1 MSSKNDM
8 KLGVFIAAA
17 GIVILFGKLGVFGFL
32 GHALWPLVILVP
44 GLFLHVL
51 FFTRRASASVLI
63 PAGILTVYGLLF
75 GICNTWGWDL
85 MRHLWPILLLG
96 IAVGLYEYSLYSSA
110 RSRGLTTTAVILGL
124 LSIVLFI
131 FTLLGTGALYLLG
144 AVLVAAGLWLMLGR
158 GRPGGRKKWN
168 GGW

>member
-32 GHALWPLVILVP
+32 GRTLWPLVILLP

-51 FFTRRASASVLI
+51 FFTRRASATVLL
-63 PAGILTVYGLLF
+63 PAGILTVYGLLL
-75 GICNTWGWDL
+75 GICNMWGWGL
-85 MRHLWPILLLG
+85 MSHLWPLLLLG
-96 IAVGLYEYSLYSSA
+96 IAVGLYEYSLYSSG
-110 RSRGLTTTAVILGL
+110 RNGGLTTTAVILGL
-124 LSIVLFI
+124 LSLVLFI

-144 AVLVAAGLWLMLGR
+144 AVLIAAGLWLMLGR
-158 GRPGGRKKWN
+158 GRAGKRKKWN

>member
-32 GHALWPLVILVP
+32 GRALWPLVILIP

-51 FFTRRASASVLI
+51 FFSRRASASVLL
-63 PAGILTVYGLLF
+63 PAGILTVYGLLL
-75 GICNTWGWDL
+75 GLCNAWGWGL
-85 MRHLWPILLLG
+85 MRHLWPLLLLG
-96 IAVGLYEYSLYSSA
+96 IAIGLYEYSLYSPG
-110 RSRGLTTTAVILGL
+110 RSGRLTTTAVILGL
-124 LSIVLFI
+124 LSVILLVFS
-131 FTLLGTGALYLLG
+131 LLGTGALYLIG
-144 AVLVAAGLWLMLGR
+144 AILVAAGAWLMFGR
-158 GRPGGRKKWN
+158 GKPGGGKKWN